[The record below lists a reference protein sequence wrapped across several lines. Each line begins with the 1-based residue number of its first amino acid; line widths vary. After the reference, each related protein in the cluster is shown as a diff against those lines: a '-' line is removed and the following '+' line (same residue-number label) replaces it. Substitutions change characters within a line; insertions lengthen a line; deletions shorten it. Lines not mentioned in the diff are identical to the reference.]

1 MMKRNER
8 KLLKLIREEYT
19 GRLLSLFRESVQD
32 IFEADMFDVEGN
44 QLLSPG
50 LKVRHK
56 KSGYEYTVDHTEGE
70 GDNALV
76 YLRHPEAPRFKP
88 PSNEAPLQEGDE
100 EEKIDRV
107 DVNDV
112 DLDKIMGNASSKA
125 PLAGDNSQEQLNMI
139 KKQPRASL
147 LKVTRKEFEK
157 EYEVK

>member
-1 MMKRNER
+1 MKNEN
-8 KLLKLIREEYT
+8 KLVQIIREEYT
-19 GRLLSLFRESVQD
+19 HRILELFRENVKD
-32 IFEADMFDVEGN
+32 IFEADMFDADGN
-44 QLLSPG
+44 QLLSHG

-76 YLRHPEAPRFKP
+76 YLRHPESPRFKP
-88 PSNEAPLQEGDE
+88 PSNEAPLQEGDDE
-100 EEKIDRV
+100 EAADRI
-107 DVNDV
+107 DVNQV
-112 DLDKIMGNASSKA
+112 DLDKIMGNSASRKA
-125 PLAGDNSQEQLNMI
+125 PAGDNSQDQLNMM